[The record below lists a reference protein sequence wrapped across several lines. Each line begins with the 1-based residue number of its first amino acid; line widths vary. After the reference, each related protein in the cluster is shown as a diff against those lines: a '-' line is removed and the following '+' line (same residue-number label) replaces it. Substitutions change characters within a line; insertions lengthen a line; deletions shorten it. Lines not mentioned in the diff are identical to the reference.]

1 MFKLINIAGDD
12 LRLDDKGVSQMVTQS
27 CRRAGVC
34 VEGIAVRDD
43 AVTLICSDNLDS
55 EKSVYRFTPLGAE
68 AGYEDIFAELRCRYD
83 NNFRTIGA
91 FFLADGCWTL
101 TEKTLT
107 E

>member
-12 LRLDDKGVSQMVTQS
+12 LRLDDKSVAQMVTQS
-27 CRRAGVC
+27 CRRSNVY

-43 AVTLICSDNLDS
+43 AVTLICSDDPES
-55 EKSVYRFTPLGAE
+55 CERSYRFTSLGSAVD
-68 AGYEDIFAELRCRYD
+68 EDIFAELRCRYD
-83 NNFRTIGA
+83 NSFRTVGA